1 MSQQKDLELLSF
13 IAQKLKTLRA
23 MKNVSQQDVLND
35 TNIHIA
41 RIETGKLNVSISTLS
56 QLCKYFDITL
66 SSFFESTDKN

>member
-1 MSQQKDLELLSF
+1 MSQQKDLELLSY

-41 RIETGKLNVSISTLS
+41 RIETGKLNVSVSTLS
-56 QLCKYFDITL
+56 QLCKYFNITL
-66 SSFFESTDKN
+66 TDFFNSTDKN